1 MAKDVASSAGGMWS
15 SVLMCAGTSAEGSGS
30 CTLRSKMS
38 DDAGL
43 CRPGELER
51 MRRLGDAPIG
61 SMRGLP
67 RGDTRCS
74 GGDIG
79 GEGSNVGVVVVDA
92 VSVGCLPAT
101 LSFFLP
107 RPNSFFPLLRMLP
120 SSVALV
126 SLDAVATDAGGL
138 LGC

>member
-1 MAKDVASSAGGMWS
+1 
-15 SVLMCAGTSAEGSGS
+15 
-30 CTLRSKMS
+30 
-38 DDAGL
+38 
-43 CRPGELER
+43 

-92 VSVGCLPAT
+92 VSVGCLLAT

-138 LGC
+138 LGG